1 MGNKGDLSKHSRL
14 KFGHLLGISLG
25 FMKNTRGL
33 TLRSFRSW
41 LRSTTASLVAAA
53 VSPAVGAARRL
64 ADSMAGAAEK
74 DCFECRVIGT
84 SVCIGASRTREGTP
98 SSRRE
103 MLTPSSLAFFPHPR
117 RVRRGDVIRVVGR
130 RASTSCSSIRDGGI
144 RGFVLR
150 DGSVQSAHVTAGWGA
165 SS

>member
-1 MGNKGDLSKHSRL
+1 MGNKAIYRHTPGGSSGTCWVIMLPR
-14 KFGHLLGISLG
+14 INQG
-25 FMKNTRGL
+25 FKSTRGSH

-84 SVCIGASRTREGTP
+84 SVCMGASRTTEGTP
-98 SSRRE
+98 SSRMRDADS
-103 MLTPSSLAFFPHPR
+103 LFPRLLSSSSQGPAR
-117 RVRRGDVIRVVGR
+117 RYH
-130 RASTSCSSIRDGGI
+130 TSCGQARLDQLLID
-144 RGFVLR
+144 
-150 DGSVQSAHVTAGWGA
+150 T
-165 SS
+165 